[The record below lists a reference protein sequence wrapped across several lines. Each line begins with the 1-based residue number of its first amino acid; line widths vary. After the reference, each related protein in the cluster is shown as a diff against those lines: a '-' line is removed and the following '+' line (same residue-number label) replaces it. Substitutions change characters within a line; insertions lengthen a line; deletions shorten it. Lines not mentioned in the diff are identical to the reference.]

1 VFGCRHCLPQRAAL
15 NPRRPVASLVA
26 FPAALVLLFT
36 LVGCESLPLLRRQ
49 TLHVMLSLSPGME
62 WLEADYR
69 GGRAWQPLLR
79 AFRRVHPEARVQ
91 FSMVAE
97 TSLAAELRRSHRQG
111 LGPDLLLVRAP
122 IAMELLQQGVV
133 IPLPH
138 TAQMEATL
146 ATIASRAVHA
156 VETPQGLAGLPVF
169 SEPSLA
175 CYDRRRIPVPP
186 ATTDALL
193 DLAAGGQPIGLA
205 VDPVGLWW
213 SVGALGA
220 RQALIPLFKGQK
232 ISGQDKAADRQAIL
246 GWLYW
251 LRQASQQ
258 SRVDLAAGPEE
269 LTQGLE
275 SGRLAWI
282 PCFSIAIPRLERSM
296 GQRLGVATLPAGPG
310 GPPSPFNTLRVWAFG
325 ADSSADQRQLSMDL
339 ARFTLDPGVQRSFAL
354 KNQILL
360 PVNRFAPIPVA
371 SSGRLATLAEAQ
383 RQYQLTAPI
392 GEPSFSTER
401 MRRMLAVIKS
411 VVDQVMEGV
420 LTPAQGTELLL
431 KLEAER

>member
-1 VFGCRHCLPQRAAL
+1 LLLLLALGGCQS
-15 NPRRPVASLVA
+15 V
-26 FPAALVLLFT
+26 
-36 LVGCESLPLLRRQ
+36 PLLRRQ
-49 TLHVMLSLSPGME
+49 TLHVMLTLSPGLE

-69 GGRAWQPLLR
+69 GGRSWGPLLR
-79 AFRRVHPEARVQ
+79 SFRRLHPEARVQ
-91 FSMVAE
+91 FSLVAE
-97 TSLAAELRRSHRQG
+97 ADLAKELQRSHRRG

-122 IAMELLQQGVV
+122 VAIELLQQGLV

-138 TAQMEATL
+138 TPELQASLATL
-146 ATIASRAVHA
+146 ESRALHA
-156 VETPQGLAGLPVF
+156 VETPRGLAGLPVF

-175 CYDRRRIPVPP
+175 CYDRQRILEPP

-193 DLAAGGQPIGLA
+193 ALAAGGQPIGLA

-220 RQALIPLFKGQK
+220 RQALAPLLTGLKVPAQA
-232 ISGQDKAADRQAIL
+232 QDQAADRQAIL

-282 PCFSIAIPRLERSM
+282 PCFSIAIPRLERTM

-325 ADSSADQRQLSMDL
+325 ADSSGQQRRLAMDL
-339 ARFTLDPGVQRSFAL
+339 ARFTLDPGVQPSFTL
-354 KNQILL
+354 RNQILV
-360 PVNRFAPIPVA
+360 PANRYAPIPVA
-371 SSGRLATLAEAQ
+371 SSGRLATLAKTQQQAQ
-383 RQYQLTAPI
+383 QLAPI
-392 GEPSFSTER
+392 REPSFTSPR
-401 MRRMLAVIKS
+401 IRRILPRVES
-411 VVDQVMEGV
+411 VMDQVMEGV
-420 LTPAQGTELLL
+420 LTPDQGTEVLL
-431 KLEAER
+431 KLEAEP

>member
-1 VFGCRHCLPQRAAL
+1 MLSSRPDLPIRTWPRWQHGQRACRACGLLLLLLAL
-15 NPRRPVASLVA
+15 G
-26 FPAALVLLFT
+26 
-36 LVGCESLPLLRRQ
+36 GCQSVPLLRRQ

-69 GGRAWQPLLR
+69 GGGSWEPLLR
-79 AFRRVHPEARVQ
+79 SFRRVHPEVRVQ
-91 FSMVAE
+91 FSLVAE
-97 TSLAAELRRSHRQG
+97 ADLAEELQHSHRRG

-122 IAMELLQQGVV
+122 VAMELLQQGLV
-133 IPLPH
+133 IPLPQ
-138 TAQMEATL
+138 TAELQASLATL
-146 ATIASRAVHA
+146 ESRALHA
-156 VETPQGLAGLPVF
+156 VETPHGLAGLPVF

-175 CYDRRRIPVPP
+175 CYDRQRIPEPP
-186 ATTDALL
+186 ATTEALL
-193 DLAAGGQPIGLA
+193 ALAAGGQPIGLA

-220 RQALIPLFKGQK
+220 RQALAPLLTGLKVPAQN
-232 ISGQDKAADRQAIL
+232 QVADRQAIL

-282 PCFSIAIPRLERSM
+282 PCFSIAIPRLERTM

-325 ADSSADQRQLSMDL
+325 ADSSGQQRRLAMDL

-354 KNQILL
+354 RNQILV
-360 PVNRFAPIPVA
+360 PANRYAPIPVA
-371 SSGRLATLAEAQ
+371 SSGRLATLAKAQ
-383 RQYQLTAPI
+383 QQALLLAPI
-392 GEPSFSTER
+392 REPSFTSAR
-401 MRRMLAVIKS
+401 IRRILPRVEGVM
-411 VVDQVMEGV
+411 DQVMEGV
-420 LTPAQGTELLL
+420 LTPVQGTEVLL
-431 KLEAER
+431 KLEGEP